1 MTHRVLLDCDP
12 GHDDAIAIFLAL
24 SSPEIELLGITA
36 THGNV
41 GLEHTVR
48 NALVLTQLAQ
58 KEVPVYAGASTPLIR
73 EPIQATRVH
82 GKTGLQ
88 ASNLPEVVRSPEHLH
103 AAQAIVDTVRN
114 NPHEITLVA
123 TGPLTNVA
131 LAFRLAPEL
140 PSLLKKF
147 VWMGGSTLYGNVTPS
162 AEFNA
167 FADPHAAHIVFHSGV
182 KVHMFGLNVTLQVLV
197 KEEHILTLQAMNTE
211 VGRISAELMGHYV
224 QFYRERYGL
233 DGAALHD
240 PCTIAYLIDPTLF
253 SGTDQ
258 HVDIDIQEGIN
269 FGRTVSDHWGSHEA
283 PNTWV
288 ATEANGEEV
297 LKLILERLSTFQ

>member
-1 MTHRVLLDCDP
+1 MKHRILLDCDP

-24 SSPEIELLGITA
+24 SSAEIELLGITA

-41 GLEHTVR
+41 GIEHTVR
-48 NALVLTQLAQ
+48 NALLLTQLAETQ
-58 KEVPVYAGASTPLIR
+58 TPVYAGAALPLIR

-88 ASNLPEVVRSPEHLH
+88 ATGLPDLTRQPETLH
-103 AAQAIVDTVRN
+103 AAQAIVKTVRE
-114 NPHEITLVA
+114 NPGEITLVA

-131 LAFRLAPEL
+131 LAFRLDPEL
-140 PSLLKKF
+140 PSLIRKL
-147 VWMGGSTLYGNVTPS
+147 VWMGGSTTYGNVTPS

-167 FADPHAAHIVFHSGV
+167 FADPHAAYIVFNSGI
-182 KVHMFGLNVTLQVLV
+182 KVHQFGLNLTLQVMV
-197 KEEHILTLQAMNTE
+197 REEHIQVLQAMNTE

-224 QFYRERYGL
+224 QFYRDRYGL

-253 SGTDQ
+253 SGQDY
-258 HVDIDIQEGIN
+258 HVQVDIQEGPN
-269 FGRTVSDHWGSHEA
+269 FGRTVCDYWGGHET

-288 ATEANGEEV
+288 AMEANSEEV
-297 LKLILERLSTFQ
+297 MRLILERLATFR